1 MPSPAPATPSTE
13 FTATAK
19 TLAAAAGL
27 VCGLILAGWLAGLRG
42 LESWLGAWGTMR
54 PIAALGFGAASLGL
68 WLLAEGE
75 RGRRPGRAAAW
86 LALVIGGLNWC
97 VQDGWPAFA
106 PEAWWFAATA
116 CMPSAASVCLL
127 LLGASQLGL
136 DHRVRGDRIPTH
148 AFAVFAALTAIFA
161 LQGTWFE
168 SEAWIGRGPFQDLS
182 PVTSTLILAL
192 AVGVLFARRGGG
204 SLQVLASEGPGG
216 RIARRLLPVVLL
228 IPLVAE
234 SFRRIGLENG
244 WFDEP
249 FARACQ
255 SALRIL
261 VAGYLVWRVSV
272 GLDRTEALRLAADA
286 SLREEEK
293 GAREAL
299 EALPQIVWTCA
310 PDGRCDYLGPQWCRY
325 TGTTVAAGLGD
336 GWLDRL
342 HPEEQERARLRWR
355 ETAAAGRPFDIELRL
370 LRHDGVHRWFK
381 TRAEPLRGADGRI
394 RKWFGTHTD
403 IDDRVRAEAALA
415 ESNARTEA
423 IFRASHDAFLIA
435 DLDGRILDANPA
447 ATRLLGHEREDL
459 LALDLAR
466 IEPKGRL
473 ASAARLL
480 ARSLVREGELFET
493 RLNARDGR
501 TVDVEAAVAPL
512 HRAGEVRMIA
522 ALRDIT
528 GRRKAAEALRQTND
542 ELERRVRERTA
553 AIERSNRDLE
563 QFAYVASHDL
573 QEPLRAVAGC
583 AQLLKR
589 RYAGRLDAG
598 ADELVNHLVAGAV
611 RMQTLIHDLLTY
623 ARLDRRDTSGN
634 EADTA
639 LAFKEAL
646 AHLEVSI
653 RESGATVTLEG
664 ELPRVRADRAQVV
677 LLFQNL
683 LGNALKYRSAA
694 APRIRVWVTHSGAD
708 WEFAVEDNGIG
719 IEPRHQER
727 IFVIFQRLHAQGEY
741 AGTGIGL
748 AVCKKIAERHGGR
761 IWVESQPGLGST
773 FRFTLPA
780 VPPT

>member
-1 MPSPAPATPSTE
+1 MTDRAPVSPPSN
-13 FTATAK
+13 FTATTK

-27 VCGLILAGWLAGLRG
+27 ACGLILAGWLAGLRG
-42 LESWLGAWGTMR
+42 LEAFLDGYGTLR
-54 PIAALGFGAASLGL
+54 PAAALGFGLVAAGL
-68 WLLAEGE
+68 WFLAEPD
-75 RGRRPGRAAAW
+75 RSRRAGRTSAW
-86 LALVIGGLNWC
+86 LALALGVVNALEHGWWPGSGG
-97 VQDGWPAFA
+97 V
-106 PEAWWFAATA
+106 
-116 CMPSAASVCLL
+116 PSASAFCLL
-127 LLGASQLGL
+127 FLAAALLGL
-136 DHRVRGDRIPTH
+136 DHRVKQDRRPTH
-148 AFAVFAALTAIFA
+148 AFALVAALTAIFA
-161 LQGTWFE
+161 LQGRWL
-168 SEAWIGRGPFQDLS
+168 EADSWLGQGPFQDLS
-182 PVTSTLILAL
+182 FTSALIILMLA
-192 AVGVLFARRGGG
+192 AGVLFSRTGGG
-204 SLQVLASEGPGG
+204 AMQILASPGPGG
-216 RIARRLLPVVLL
+216 RIARRLLPIILL
-228 IPLVAE
+228 VPFASE
-234 SFRRIGLENG
+234 SIRLLGVENR
-244 WFDEP
+244 WFDDA
-249 FARACQ
+249 FASATQ
-255 SALRIL
+255 STLRVL
-261 VAGYLVWRVSV
+261 VIGYLVWRVSV
-272 GLDRTEALRLAADA
+272 GLDRTEARRLAADA

-299 EALPQIVWTCA
+299 ESLPQIVWTCA
-310 PDGRCDYLGPQWCRY
+310 PEGRCDYLSPQWQRY
-325 TGTTVAAGLGD
+325 TGSPVAEGLGD
-336 GWLDRL
+336 GWLARL
-342 HPEEQERARLRWR
+342 HPDEMEHARLRWN
-355 ETAAAGRPFDIELRL
+355 ETTAAGRAFDIELRL
-370 LRHDGVHRWFK
+370 RRQDGVHRWFK

-403 IDDRVRAEAALA
+403 IDDRVRTEAALA

-423 IFRASHDAFLIA
+423 IFRASHDAFLVA

-459 LALDLAR
+459 LALDLRR

-473 ASAARLL
+473 ADAAREL
-480 ARSLVREGELFET
+480 AGRLGREGELFET
-493 RLNARDGR
+493 RLTARDGR
-501 TVDVEAAVAPL
+501 LIDVEAAVAPL
-512 HRAGEVRMIA
+512 HRAGETRMIA
-522 ALRDIT
+522 ALRDAT
-528 GRRKAAEALRQTND
+528 GRRKAAETLRQAND

-611 RMQTLIHDLLTY
+611 RMQTLIQDLLTY

-634 EADTA
+634 EADSG

-653 RESGATVTLEG
+653 RESGGGVTVEG

-683 LGNALKYRSAA
+683 LGNALKYRSAS
-694 APRIRVWVTHSGAD
+694 APRIRVWAVRNGAD

-761 IWVESQPGLGST
+761 IWVESKPGLGST

-780 VPPT
+780 APSP

>member
-1 MPSPAPATPSTE
+1 MPSPDPAPPSTE

-19 TLAAAAGL
+19 TLATSAGL
-27 VCGLILAGWLAGLRG
+27 ACGLILAGWVAGLRG
-42 LESWLGAWGTMR
+42 LESLLGEWGTMR
-54 PIAALGFGAASLGL
+54 PTAALGFGAAALGL
-68 WLLAEGE
+68 WILSDGE
-75 RGRRPGRAAAW
+75 HGRRTGRAAAW
-86 LALVIGGLNWC
+86 LALAIGGLNWC
-97 VQDGWPAFA
+97 VHSGWPVFA
-106 PEAWWFAATA
+106 PEAWWVSAPS

-127 LLGASQLGL
+127 FLGAALLGL
-136 DHRVRGDRIPTH
+136 DYRVRDGHRPTH
-148 AFAVFAALTAIFA
+148 AFALVAALTSIFA
-161 LQGTWFE
+161 LQGAWFE
-168 SEAWIGRGPFQDLS
+168 SDAWIGHGPFQDFSIVTAFVILTLS
-182 PVTSTLILAL
+182 I
-192 AVGVLFARRGGG
+192 GVLFTRKGGG
-204 SLQVLASEGPGG
+204 SLQVLASAGPGG

-228 IPLVAE
+228 IPLASE
-234 SFRRIGLENG
+234 SVRHFGVDIG

-249 FARACQ
+249 IARAGQ
-255 SALRIL
+255 STFRIL
-261 VAGYLVWRVSV
+261 VVGYLVWRVSV
-272 GLDRTEALRLAADA
+272 GLDRTEALRRAADA
-286 SLREEEK
+286 SLREEER

-299 EALPQIVWTCA
+299 ESLPQIVWTCA
-310 PDGRCDYLGPQWCRY
+310 PDGKCDYLGPQWCRY
-325 TGTTVAAGLGD
+325 TGATVVDGLGE
-336 GWLDRL
+336 GWLERL
-342 HPEEQERARLRWR
+342 HPEEKERARQRWR
-355 ETAAAGRPFDIELRL
+355 ETAAAGRPFDIELRI

-403 IDDRVRAEAALA
+403 IDDRVRAESALA

-423 IFRASHDAFLIA
+423 IFRASHDAFLVA
-435 DLDGRILDANPA
+435 DLDGRVLDANPA

-473 ASAARLL
+473 AEAARQL
-480 ARSLVREGELFET
+480 ARPLGREGELFET
-493 RLNARDGR
+493 RLTARDGR

-512 HRAGEVRMIA
+512 HRVGEVRMVA

-542 ELERRVRERTA
+542 ELESRVRERTS

-611 RMQTLIHDLLTY
+611 RMQTLIQDLLTY
-623 ARLDRRDTSGN
+623 ARLDRRDTTGN
-634 EADTA
+634 EADA
-639 LAFKEAL
+639 GLAFKEAL

-653 RESGATVTLEG
+653 RESGAGVTLEG

-683 LGNALKYRSAA
+683 LGNALKYRSAS
-694 APRIRVWVTHSGAD
+694 APRIRVWVARSGAE

-719 IEPRHQER
+719 IDPRHQER

-761 IWVESQPGLGST
+761 IWVESKPGLGST

-780 VPPT
+780 VPSP